1 MEFVFTMLTL
11 VWIFVSVNAFL
22 FGIVGILAVSFV
34 IALKGEDWLDTLA
47 EKKPHWFEEFDE
59 PKTVFSLLFN
69 HKKKS

>member
-1 MEFVFTMLTL
+1 MEFTITMLNL
-11 VWIFVSVNAFL
+11 VWLFVSVNAFL
-22 FGIVGILAVSFV
+22 FGIAASLTVSFV
-34 IALKGEDWLDTLA
+34 IALKGEKWLDTLA